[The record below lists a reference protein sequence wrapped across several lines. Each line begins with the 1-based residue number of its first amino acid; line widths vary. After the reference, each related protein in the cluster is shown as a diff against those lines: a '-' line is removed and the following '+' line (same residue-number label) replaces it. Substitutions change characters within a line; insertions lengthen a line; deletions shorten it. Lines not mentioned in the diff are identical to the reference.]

1 MAIPIIESRNV
12 DSPIYCIS
20 CGKNTQPVINGE
32 VDEITNKNVCE
43 HLLYIYV
50 NEINGYLYIS
60 PEIID
65 ALTKENYTVSG
76 SNFEDIIEIESSSE
90 EDIPMLSEIISLN
103 DCFELQVK
111 LGSQFQGQ
119 DIYFGYQIK

>member
-1 MAIPIIESRNV
+1 MAIPIIESRNQ

-32 VDEITNKNVCE
+32 MDEITNKNVCE

-50 NEINGYLYIS
+50 NEIDGYLYIA

-65 ALTKENYTVSG
+65 MLTKDKYTVSG

-90 EDIPMLSEIISLN
+90 EDIPMLNEIISLRN
-103 DCFELQVK
+103 CFELQVEV
-111 LGSQFQGQ
+111 GPPFPGQGT
-119 DIYFGYQIK
+119 YFGYQIK

>member
-32 VDEITNKNVCE
+32 MDEITNRNVCE

-50 NEINGYLYIS
+50 NEIEGYLYIA
-60 PEIID
+60 PEITD
-65 ALTKENYTVSG
+65 MLTKENYTVSG

-111 LGSQFQGQ
+111 LGPPFPGQ
-119 DIYFGYQIK
+119 DTYFGYQIK